1 MRITEIFGIDLP
13 IIQAPLAGV
22 QGSAL
27 AVAVCET
34 GGLGSLP
41 CAMLAPEAIRKEVE
55 AIRAATDRPYN
66 LNFFCHT
73 PPLPDPAREARW
85 RAALAPYYA
94 ELDIDS
100 DGIPAGPGRLPFS
113 DEVADV
119 IAPFAPPVVS
129 FHFGL
134 PAPRL
139 VDRVHAWGARILGS
153 ATTPDEARWLE
164 DHGADLI
171 IAQGLEAGGHRGHFL
186 SMDLGRQWRTVDL
199 LPRILAATTRPVV
212 AAGGIA
218 TPETVA
224 AALQQGAAGVQVGTA
239 YMLCPEATTSL
250 LHRAA
255 LKSATG
261 GDTCLTNLFTGRE
274 ARGIENRLMRELG
287 AISDLPPEFP
297 LATAALA
304 PLRAKAENIGRAD
317 FSPLWA
323 GEAVADVREEAAG
336 EVTRRLAGALL
347 QSPSTAMN

>member
-1 MRITEIFGIDLP
+1 MRITELFGIDLP

-27 AVAVCET
+27 AIAVCRA

-41 CAMLAPEAIRKEVE
+41 CAMLTAEAIRQEMA
-55 AIRAATDRPYN
+55 AIDAATDRPYN

-73 PPLPDPAREARW
+73 PPTPDATREARW

-94 ELDIDS
+94 EFGIDPA
-100 DGIPAGPGRLPFS
+100 GIAAGPGRLPFS
-113 DEVADV
+113 DE
-119 IAPFAPPVVS
+119 IAALIEPFAPRIVS

-134 PAPRL
+134 PAPQL
-139 VDRVHAWGARILGS
+139 MDRVHAWGAKIIAS
-153 ATTPDEARWLE
+153 ATTVDETRWLE
-164 DHGADLI
+164 DHGADAI

-186 SMDLGRQWRTVDL
+186 DRGLSKQMRTFEL
-199 LPRILAATTRPVV
+199 LPRVLAATRLPVI

-218 TPETVA
+218 THESVA
-224 AALQQGAAGVQVGTA
+224 AALRQGAAGVQVGTA
-239 YMLCPEATTSL
+239 YLLCPEATTSP

-255 LKSATG
+255 LRAAS
-261 GDTCLTNLFTGRE
+261 GDDTRLTNLFTGGP

-287 AISDLPPEFP
+287 PLSDLPPDFP

-304 PLRAKAENIGRAD
+304 PLRTKAEELGRSD

-323 GEAVADVREEAAG
+323 GESVAAISEESAAAL
-336 EVTRRLAGALL
+336 TRRLAGGEPVA
-347 QSPSTAMN
+347 T

>member
-1 MRITEIFGIDLP
+1 VRLTELFGIELP

-27 AVAVCET
+27 AIAVCRA

-41 CAMLAPEAIRKEVE
+41 CAMLAPEAIGKEAE

-66 LNFFCHT
+66 LNFFCHA
-73 PPLPDPAREARW
+73 PPTPDPAREARW

-94 ELDIDS
+94 AFGIDPA
-100 DGIPAGPGRLPFS
+100 GIPAGPGRLPFS
-113 DEVADV
+113 DEVADA

-134 PAPRL
+134 PAPHL
-139 VDRVHAWGARILGS
+139 VDRVHAWGATILSS
-153 ATTPDEARWLE
+153 ATTVDEARWLE
-164 DHGADLI
+164 DHGADAI

-186 SMDLGRQWRTVDL
+186 SMDLGLQMRSFDL
-199 LPRILAATTRPVV
+199 LPRILAATKLTVI
-212 AAGGIA
+212 ATGGIA
-218 TPETVA
+218 TPEAVA
-224 AALQQGAAGVQVGTA
+224 AALQIGAAGVQVGTA
-239 YMLCPEATTSL
+239 YMLCPEATTSP

-255 LKSATG
+255 LKAATG
-261 GDTCLTNLFTGRE
+261 RDTRLTNLFTGRP

-304 PLRAKAENIGRAD
+304 PLRAKAEGLGRTD

-323 GEAVADVREEAAG
+323 GESLAEIREAPAG
-336 EVTRRLAGALL
+336 DLTRRLVGAAGR
-347 QSPSTAMN
+347 